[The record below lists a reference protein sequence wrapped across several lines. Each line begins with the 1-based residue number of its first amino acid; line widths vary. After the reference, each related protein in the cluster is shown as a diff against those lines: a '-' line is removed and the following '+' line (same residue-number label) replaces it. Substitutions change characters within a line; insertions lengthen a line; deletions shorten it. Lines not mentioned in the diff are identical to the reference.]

1 METDNK
7 YLVTK
12 YLNALLEGKRKEA
25 GKICLDFI
33 KTGKSFK
40 ELYEHIMKP
49 ALYEVGKL
57 WEQNKISVATEHLAT
72 AITEGIM
79 NTFFADII
87 PDKYNGK
94 KVVLTCV
101 ENEEHQVGVKM
112 VADVFEM
119 NQWESFFLGTG
130 FPTSELIKFI
140 KEVQPDIIAISLT
153 VYFNFKKLKQMLSQL
168 KSEFPETKL
177 VIGGQALT
185 RLSDKD
191 FAEWK
196 DITYINDLNE
206 LDTLLKHLK

>member
-1 METDNK
+1 MKTNNKSLETN
-7 YLVTK
+7 

-25 GKICLDFI
+25 NKICLDFI
-33 KTGKSFK
+33 STGNSFK
-40 ELYEHIMKP
+40 ELYEHVMKP
-49 ALYEVGKL
+49 SLYEVGKL

-79 NTFFADII
+79 NSFYSEIL

-101 ENEEHQVGVKM
+101 EKEEHQVGVKM

-130 FPTSELIKFI
+130 FPISELIKFI
-140 KEVQPDIIAISLT
+140 KEVQPDIIAISLS
-153 VYFNFKKLKQMLSQL
+153 VYFNFTRLKQMLNQL
-168 KSEFPETKL
+168 KNEFPQTKL
-177 VIGGQALT
+177 IVGGQALSH
-185 RLSDKD
+185 LSDND

-196 DITYINDLNE
+196 DITYITDLHL
-206 LDTLLKHLK
+206 LDTYLKNLK

>member
-1 METDNK
+1 METNNK
-7 YLVTK
+7 SLVMN
-12 YLNALLEGKRKEA
+12 YLNALLKGNRKEA
-25 GKICLDFI
+25 NRVCLDFI
-33 KTGKSFK
+33 ETGNSFK

-57 WEQNKISVATEHLAT
+57 WEHNRISVATEHLAT

-79 NTFFADII
+79 NSFYTDII
-87 PDKYNGK
+87 PDNYNGK

-101 ENEEHQVGVKM
+101 EKEEHQVGVKM

-140 KEVQPDIIAISLT
+140 KEVQPDIIAISLS
-153 VYFNFKKLKQMLSQL
+153 VYFNYTRLKQMLNQL
-168 KSEFPETKL
+168 KSEFPQTKL
-177 VIGGQALT
+177 IIGGQALT
-185 RLSDKD
+185 HISDND

-196 DITYINDLNE
+196 DITYISDLNQ
-206 LDTLLKHLK
+206 LDALLKHLK

>member
-1 METDNK
+1 METNKK
-7 YLVTK
+7 YLVTN
-12 YLNALLEGKRKEA
+12 YLNALLEGNRKEA
-25 GKICLDFI
+25 SKICLDFI

-49 ALYEVGKL
+49 ALYKVGKL
-57 WEQNKISVATEHLAT
+57 WEHNKISVATEHLAT

-94 KVVLTCV
+94 KVVLACV

-112 VADVFEM
+112 VADIFEM

-177 VIGGQALT
+177 IVGGQALT
-185 RLSDKD
+185 RLSAND